1 MAGMMDRD
9 RDRGGDRGDRD
20 GGGRGRDGGRGGDGE
35 GMDDERGGRGAPRRK
50 VCRFC
55 ADKNAACDYK
65 DPGSLKLFLTERGK
79 VIPRRISG
87 NCALHQRRVTEAIR
101 RARTVALLPFS
112 VAGN

>member
-1 MAGMMDRD
+1 MTSHSMDKGGRD
-9 RDRGGDRGDRD
+9 RDRGGDRDRD
-20 GGGRGRDGGRGGDGE
+20 MEG

-50 VCRFC
+50 VCRYC
-55 ADKNAACDYK
+55 ADKNAVIDYK
-65 DPGSLKLFLTERGK
+65 DAGSLKLFLTERGK

-87 NCALHQRRVTEAIR
+87 NCAVHQRHVMVAIR

>member
-1 MAGMMDRD
+1 MSMERTDRME
-9 RDRGGDRGDRD
+9 RDRD
-20 GGGRGRDGGRGGDGE
+20 GGGRGGRDG

-55 ADKNAACDYK
+55 ADKAAVVDYK

-87 NCALHQRRVTEAIR
+87 NCAAHQRRVTEAIR
-101 RARTVALLPFS
+101 RARSVALLPFT
-112 VAGN
+112 VAG